1 MWFYVFNLDFLKYYI
16 CVENV
21 RKCISMNQ
29 FLLFPFFSA
38 AWDELGPT
46 NELED
51 TYELSSMK
59 SLEEAVKQIVQ
70 YLGLQPCER
79 SDKIQEGK
87 SSHALL
93 LSGT

>member
-1 MWFYVFNLDFLKYYI
+1 MEPVETIPVKNETKTCNLIDFL
-16 CVENV
+16 
-21 RKCISMNQ
+21 
-29 FLLFPFFSA
+29 A

-59 SLEEAVKQIVQ
+59 SLEEAVKNIVQ
-70 YLGLQPCER
+70 SLGLQPCER
-79 SDKIQEGK
+79 SDKVQEGK

-93 LSGT
+93 LSGM

>member
-1 MWFYVFNLDFLKYYI
+1 MGFHVFIFDFKVLSLCKKCAIVYLK
-16 CVENV
+16 ES
-21 RKCISMNQ
+21 IS
-29 FLLFPFFSA
+29 LYFPFSA

>member
-1 MWFYVFNLDFLKYYI
+1 MVYLN
-16 CVENV
+16 ES
-21 RKCISMNQ
+21 IS
-29 FLLFPFFSA
+29 LISLFSA